1 VIHIGE
7 IIHQLVKEKHLTAKE
22 VAEYMNFTTSN
33 LFAIYKK
40 DEIDIFKLARFSE
53 LFNKNLLQYYISK
66 EAMKVIFQEEFASYE
81 SELAELRSS
90 NLSKDEKIIMLND
103 TVAALKTT
111 VALYE
116 KQGSKGKK

>member
-1 VIHIGE
+1 
-7 IIHQLVKEKHLTAKE
+7 
-22 VAEYMNFTTSN
+22 MNFTTSN